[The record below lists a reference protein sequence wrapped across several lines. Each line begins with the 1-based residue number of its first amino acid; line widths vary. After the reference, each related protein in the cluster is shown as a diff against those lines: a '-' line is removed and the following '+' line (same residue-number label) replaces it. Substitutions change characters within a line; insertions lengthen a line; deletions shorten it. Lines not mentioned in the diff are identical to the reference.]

1 MIAVLGGLRVASAWA
16 VPRPLPRS
24 SGPRRGSG
32 ARRARPSRSWSRA
45 TTAAALRLFPAR
57 HRGRR
62 VPDKRVPFCHIA
74 AQREGHRAGCGSN
87 DRRNR
92 SSVLRSG
99 RHYRPRRRQSTQA
112 TRPSLQSTSRSPPSD
127 LQHWQSRPYPI
138 LENSRPRPQSPHLYV
153 ALNEVAN
160 DLLLCGGAQSRP
172 RDSDDSK
179 TPLRSAGD
187 VQGNFV
193 ANDGTQEGLSKWGRL

>member
-1 MIAVLGGLRVASAWA
+1 MGCPPALTAQQRAEARKRRSEGATLKELAQSYNGGGIATIFPPVIE
-16 VPRPLPRS
+16 
-24 SGPRRGSG
+24 G
-32 ARRARPSRSWSRA
+32 AGCRTKGFPFVR
-45 TTAAALRLFPAR
+45 LRLKEKVIGPGADPTI
-57 HRGRR
+57 G
-62 VPDKRVPFCHIA
+62 
-74 AQREGHRAGCGSN
+74 
-87 DRRNR
+87 RNR

-112 TRPSLQSTSRSPPSD
+112 TRPSLESTSRSPPSD
-127 LQHWQSRPYPI
+127 LQRWQSRPYPI